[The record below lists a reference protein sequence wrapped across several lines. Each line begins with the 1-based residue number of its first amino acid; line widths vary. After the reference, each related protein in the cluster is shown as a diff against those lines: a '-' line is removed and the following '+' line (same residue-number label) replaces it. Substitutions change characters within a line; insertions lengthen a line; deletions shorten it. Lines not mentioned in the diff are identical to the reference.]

1 MNLIKNLRENF
12 MRLQNKRGS
21 VLITIIVAMVLMA
34 VLGAGI
40 YSITTSSSFSELLSN
55 KNDNAYQM
63 AKSGI
68 RYAANL
74 LAENGKKYSLY
85 ETTFQ
90 MQDGNSFTITIAA
103 DGATEDK
110 NITSKGNVNQ
120 GTFLAA
126 SRVLTYRM
134 PPPPP
139 QEAGYY
145 VSYSGSNAQI
155 AIPSGST
162 INGSVYG
169 ETVSVAPN
177 STITGNVISKTSITI
192 GSGSIVSGRI
202 CSSNGDVTLKASSV
216 NVGGPIN
223 ANNGSVIL
231 ESGTTAGDNVFAS
244 KDVTLKASGSSVAK
258 DIHAGGNVLI
268 DSSCSAN
275 QNVYAGRTLTMNSSN
290 SKVMQN
296 VHTGGNVILN
306 RGTPIYGTVWAG
318 GTISSP
324 DTTNQKGSW
333 YINQPV
339 PPRIL
344 PTAPTACPDVPKPQ
358 MQSFNDKVGT
368 VDIVVPQSGSSTIT
382 PGKYRNLIFNGGA
395 TLTIHAGTCKKVDDD
410 GCYYFNSFQG
420 GKWGQTLRLDLST
433 GPDITIF
440 SVGDIKH
447 SGLVQ
452 VSTDGSNWHTINE
465 TTYQNTAK
473 ELAKRVYWETHG
485 NFQVTTD
492 NGTRQWFGTVLSQ
505 NNITL
510 PSGAWIIAALAT
522 VNGSISTGANPIIT
536 YILAD
541 FARDHW

>member
-1 MNLIKNLRENF
+1 

-21 VLITIIVAMVLMA
+21 VLITLIVAMVLMA

-55 KNDNAYQM
+55 KNDNAYQL

-74 LAENGKKYSLY
+74 LAEGGRGCLLP

-90 MQDGNSFTITIAA
+90 MQGGNSFTITIAN
-103 DGATEDK
+103 DSSTGDK
-110 NITSKGNVNQ
+110 NITSKGDVNKN
-120 GTFLAA
+120 TFLAA
-126 SRVLTYRM
+126 SRVLTYSM

-139 QEAGYY
+139 GLPKPSEPGYY
-145 VSYSGSNAQI
+145 VSYSGSDGA
-155 AIPSGST
+155 ATAGGT
-162 INGSVYG
+162 INGSIYG
-169 ETVSVAPN
+169 ETVSIAPN

-192 GSGSIVSGRI
+192 GSGTIVSGRI
-202 CSSNGDVTLKASSV
+202 CSSNGDVTLRASSV

-223 ANNGSVIL
+223 ANNGDIIL
-231 ESGTTAGDNVFAS
+231 QSGTTAWDNVFAS
-244 KDVTLKASGSSVAK
+244 GNVTLIASNSSVAK
-258 DIHAGGNVLI
+258 DINAGGDVLI
-268 DSSCSAN
+268 ESGCSAN
-275 QNVYAGRTLTMNSSN
+275 QNVYAGGKLTLKSSG
-290 SKVMQN
+290 SQVKMD
-296 VHTGGNVILN
+296 VHTGGNVNLAW
-306 RGTPIYGTVWAG
+306 GTPIYGTVWAG

-358 MQSFNDKVGT
+358 TQTFNDKVGT

-395 TLTIHAGTCKKVDDD
+395 TLTIQAGICKKVGDA

-440 SVGDIKH
+440 SAGDIKH
-447 SGLVQ
+447 SGPVE
-452 VSTDGSNWHTINE
+452 VSTDGSTWHAINE

-473 ELAKRVYWETHG
+473 SLAKRVYWETHG
-485 NFQVTTD
+485 NFQITTD
-492 NGTRQWFGTVLSQ
+492 NGTRQWFGTVLSK
-505 NNITL
+505 NDIMI

-522 VNGSISTGANPIIT
+522 VNGSISADANPTIT
-536 YILAD
+536 YVLAD

>member
-1 MNLIKNLRENF
+1 

-21 VLITIIVAMVLMA
+21 ILITIIVAMVLMA

-55 KNDNAYQM
+55 KNDNAYQL

-68 RYAANL
+68 RYATNL
-74 LAENGKKYSLY
+74 LAENGNKYSLY

-103 DGATEDK
+103 DGATEYK
-110 NITSKGNVNQ
+110 TITSKGNVNQ
-120 GTFLAA
+120 GNFLAS
-126 SRVLTYRM
+126 SRQLSYSM

-139 QEAGYY
+139 APPTPKEAGYY
-145 VSYSGSNAQI
+145 VSYSGDDAQI

-162 INGSVYG
+162 INGSIYG
-169 ETVSVAPN
+169 ETVSIAPN

-192 GSGSIVSGRI
+192 GSGSIISGRI
-202 CSSNGDVTLKASSV
+202 CSSNGNVTLNASSV

-223 ANNGSVIL
+223 ANNGNVIL
-231 ESGTTAGDNVFAS
+231 QSGTTAWDNVFAS
-244 KDVTLKASGSSVAK
+244 GNVTLKASNSSVAK
-258 DIHAGGNVLI
+258 DINAGGDVLI
-268 DSSCSAN
+268 ESGCSAH
-275 QNVYAGRTLTMNSSN
+275 QNVYAGGKLTLKSSG
-290 SKVMQN
+290 SQVKGD

-306 RGTPIYGTVWAG
+306 WGTPIYGTVWAG

-358 MQSFNDKVGT
+358 MQTFTAGGADF
-368 VDIVVPQSGSSTIT
+368 VVPQSQSRTIT
-382 PGKYRNLIFNGGA
+382 PGKYGNLIFNGGA
-395 TLTIHAGTCKKVDDD
+395 TLTIRAGVCKNVGDA
-410 GCYYFNSFQG
+410 GCYYFSSFQG

-433 GPDITIF
+433 GSDIIIF

-447 SGLVQ
+447 SGPVQ
-452 VSTDGSNWHTINE
+452 VSTDGSTWHTINE
-465 TTYQNTAK
+465 TTYQSTAK
-473 ELAKRVYWETHG
+473 VLAKRVYWETHG
-485 NFQVTTD
+485 NFQITTD

-522 VNGSISTGANPIIT
+522 VNGSISAGANPIIT
-536 YILAD
+536 YILSD